1 MHAQLG
7 ALYVVMSQAHDCRL
21 RGRVASAQRRAVLFA
36 QSKLHRSLE
45 SLRFSEQRLNRLR
58 AAAQN
63 PFVLSLARQHGM
75 DADCGAIKRLLD
87 PRPIAKTTK
96 LMERI

>member
-1 MHAQLG
+1 MTIGFSLP
-7 ALYVVMSQAHDCRL
+7 
-21 RGRVASAQRRAVLFA
+21 VATAQRDVVLFA

-45 SLRFSEQRLNRLR
+45 SVRSSEQRLNRPR

-63 PFVLSLARQHGM
+63 PLVLSLARQHGM
-75 DADCGAIKRLLD
+75 DADCGATKRLLD